1 MKLLLRQDGYTL
13 LLTLVIVVLLFLL
26 TASFS
31 IASMNQT
38 KQIEKTDDSFLATS
52 IAEMGVEYYK
62 DSLESKLATLYSK
75 ALFEVNKIK
84 NDSTKTAD
92 QKNTAITAK
101 ISEYNTLIQTEI
113 TTFLNT
119 ESASNYSRSVDTSSR
134 AYKIQSYTKEEVTAP
149 TGYVNVVLD
158 VKVAGLINQ
167 TVKKSID
174 MKMSYPKLSVPLVN
188 GLPTLPTL
196 TFQEYAEKYK
206 TDSTLVTTLQTPN
219 IPNDGYEF
227 QQNTFYYFPNNIEF
241 DTQQFNQNSNKD
253 LGNIFV
259 YAAEGVFFL
268 KHVRIDGSQLRLNKI
283 SFTFS
288 SNAKSDIISSLV
300 VTDTIDFSVEVKNN
314 GNVANVSET
323 DKRVNL
329 DNSDVCIVNPITN
342 TKFTDVKA
350 AFKHSN
356 SKNGYQVVYRLNS
369 DATEKWY
376 VMDATNDK
384 KSITI
389 EQKDAI
395 CTLTMQDPNGIIDP
409 GTSVD
414 EIKYN

>member
-1 MKLLLRQDGYTL
+1 MVFRQDGYTL
-13 LLTLVIVVLLFLL
+13 LLTLVLVVLLFLL

-38 KQIEKTDDSFLATS
+38 KQIERTDDSFLATS
-52 IAEMGVEYYK
+52 IAEMGVEFYK
-62 DSLESKLATLYSK
+62 DSLEIKLAALYSK
-75 ALFEVNKIK
+75 ALYDINQIK
-84 NDSTKTAD
+84 NDSSKTAD
-92 QKNTAITAK
+92 QKNAAITAK
-101 ISEYNTLIQTEI
+101 VNDYNTLINSEI

-119 ESASNYSRSVDTSSR
+119 ESASTYSRPVDTSSK
-134 AYKIQSYTKEEVTAP
+134 AYKIQSYTKQDVTDSN
-149 TGYVNVVLD
+149 GYVNIVLD
-158 VKVAGLINQ
+158 LKVAGLIDQ
-167 TVKKSID
+167 TIERSID
-174 MKMSYPKLSVPLVN
+174 MKMRYPKLSVLLVD
-188 GLPTLPTL
+188 GLPALPTL
-196 TFQEYAEKYK
+196 TFQEYAEKYQ
-206 TDSTLVTTLQTPN
+206 TDPNLVTKLQTPN
-219 IPNDGYEF
+219 IPNDGYAF
-227 QQNTFYYFPNNIEF
+227 QANTFYYFPNNIEF
-241 DTQQFNQNSNKD
+241 DTQQFNENSNKD

-314 GNVANVSET
+314 GNDANVSET

-329 DNSDVCIVNPITN
+329 DNSDVCIVNSITS
-342 TKFTDVKA
+342 TKFNDVKA

-356 SKNGYQVVYRLNS
+356 SKNGYQVVYRLS
-369 DATEKWY
+369 TDATEKWY
-376 VMDATNDK
+376 VMDATSDK

-389 EQKDAI
+389 EEKDAI

-409 GTSVD
+409 GTSVED
-414 EIKYN
+414 ITYN